1 MGKASWGAALGWL
14 FCLLTGKVYAQGLP
28 AATQNAQELQRQQQ
42 REQELRQKLQV
53 QPDIRLPVPDEEA
66 SQSRLPVEETPCF
79 KIERIIDPAVFNLK
93 YWMVPP
99 YRDDGNHRYE
109 KTDTGSPV

>member
-53 QPDIRLPVPDEEA
+53 QPTYACLYQTKRRHSPVFRLKKLPV
-66 SQSRLPVEETPCF
+66 S
-79 KIERIIDPAVFNLK
+79 K
-93 YWMVPP
+93 
-99 YRDDGNHRYE
+99 
-109 KTDTGSPV
+109 